1 VETVHKCGDL
11 ECIVEKFLSMEQAI
25 LRADEYAL
33 VVNVRGGRAF
43 CTYVSLT
50 RRSGI
55 EEYETSRWCDPLVT
69 IAIYGRDGDSELLVL
84 DGSCVDVL
92 PINALSTTIPKFT
105 QLVLK
110 RFGMS
115 PLSVEFFRLDD
126 NPFVYVRIGDDF
138 YQAYSVVLKKT
149 PLAVT
154 VLYPLPSSKVYV
166 SDMTSPWV
174 LPPALVDAVRELKPI
189 REEARRLRDGIEH
202 ELSPCT
208 DPVLRI
214 KAEELLTLYYSVEPV
229 YMDMLTGYRV
239 YHAPIV
245 DGLGLFAAIEIL
257 KTIQEEYKRFNKE
270 ATPLLEE
277 LRKCRD

>member
-1 VETVHKCGDL
+1 VEIVHKCGDL

-25 LRADEYAL
+25 LRTNEYAL

-43 CTYVSLT
+43 CTYVSLAS
-50 RRSGI
+50 RGDI
-55 EEYETSRWCDPLVT
+55 EEYEPSRVCEPLAT

-92 PINALSTTIPKFT
+92 PINVLSTTIPKFT

-115 PLSVEFFRLDD
+115 SLSVEFFRLDD
-126 NPFVYVRIGDDF
+126 NPFVYVRIGGDF

-154 VLYPLPSSKVYV
+154 VLYPLPSNRVYV

-174 LPPALVDAVRELKPI
+174 LPPTLVDAVRELKPI

-202 ELSPCT
+202 ELSLCT

-214 KAEELLTLYYSVEPV
+214 KAEELLTLYYSVESI
-229 YMDMLTGYRV
+229 YMYMMTGYRV
-239 YHAPIV
+239 YHAPAV
-245 DGLGLFAAIEIL
+245 DGLGLFVTVEIL
-257 KTIQEEYKRFNKE
+257 KTIQEEYKRFTKE